1 MPKVH
6 GKNSVIFVSDSGGTC
21 RNLSGDMNNVVLSWT
36 RANVDVTV
44 FGTCDVDRLPGI
56 RDATLAGAGFYNETD
71 TTGIHAIL
79 EGIMSSRAT
88 TCINYAPAGSVS
100 GCRLISGCYLIS
112 DYSITGPIGGA
123 VAIAFTFQQTAGSL
137 IFGSVT

>member
-44 FGTCDVDRLPGI
+44 FGTCDVDRLPADFGLLPHLGLQYNRPDRWRSRHCVHVPADGREPDI
-56 RDATLAGAGFYNETD
+56 RLSHVG
-71 TTGIHAIL
+71 
-79 EGIMSSRAT
+79 R
-88 TCINYAPAGSVS
+88 
-100 GCRLISGCYLIS
+100 
-112 DYSITGPIGGA
+112 
-123 VAIAFTFQQTAGSL
+123 
-137 IFGSVT
+137 